1 MRKKGE
7 KIAMKKKEL
16 ALLAIEKLKERY
28 PEGIC
33 SLTYTDPL
41 QLLIA
46 TRLSAQCTDARVNM
60 VTPALFARFPHLG
73 GLCRGLC
80 GGSG

>member
-1 MRKKGE
+1 
-7 KIAMKKKEL
+7 MKKKEL

-46 TRLSAQCTDARVNM
+46 TAFRPSAPT
-60 VTPALFARFPHLG
+60 H
-73 GLCRGLC
+73 
-80 GGSG
+80 GSIW